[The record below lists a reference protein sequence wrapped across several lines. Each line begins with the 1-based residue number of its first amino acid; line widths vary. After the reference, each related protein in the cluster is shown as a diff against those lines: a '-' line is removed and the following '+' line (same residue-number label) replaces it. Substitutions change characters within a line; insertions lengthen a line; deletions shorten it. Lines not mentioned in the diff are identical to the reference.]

1 MHHCLVADSILV
13 RVTLEVKHEYLD
25 RVAFTG
31 RCRQMNRLAAHVT
44 VSMLGHGSLC
54 YVIIGKLVPHSI
66 EN

>member
-44 VSMLGHGSLC
+44 VSMLCHVPFGSL
-54 YVIIGKLVPHSI
+54 ILSKTTSNKL
-66 EN
+66 